1 MALHIVE
8 SNKKKQ
14 LLARSSGKPKI
25 EVIVEILF
33 SIIGNESLLVK
44 FDGRNKPIKQT
55 KQKQERFWP
64 TYWKIL

>member
-33 SIIGNESLLVK
+33 SIIGSESLLVK
-44 FDGRNKPIKQT
+44 FNGRIKPKKQT
-55 KQKQERFWP
+55 KQKQERF
-64 TYWKIL
+64 